1 MHLWV
6 RAESRSFER
15 RVGLTPEGAKRL
27 IEAGMSVTVE
37 QSDARA
43 ILIDEYAKV
52 DCQIAAAHSWPDAPK
67 DAIIFGLKELPDDGS
82 ALPHRHIMFGHAY
95 KGQDA
100 GPKLLARFAKG
111 GGELSDLE
119 YLTDTRGRRVAAFGY
134 WAGYTGAAMALL
146 CWAAQQ
152 RGEIAGAVSAYD
164 SAADLRG
171 ELEEQLTQCSAKRPT
186 ALIIGALGRVG
197 TGAADLCE
205 ALGITSTKWDKD
217 ETAHGGPF
225 PEILTHNLF
234 MNCILASPQT
244 PLFVGPDAVGAERT
258 LSVISDIACDPDS
271 PYNPI
276 PIYSAAT
283 SWETPAKRISN
294 ESVLDVTAIDNLPS
308 MLPAESSEDFA
319 AQLLPTLLQLKDDTN
334 GTWGRARDCFQN
346 ALRENAIV

>member
-1 MHLWV
+1 
-6 RAESRSFER
+6 
-15 RVGLTPEGAKRL
+15 
-27 IEAGMSVTVE
+27 
-37 QSDARA
+37 
-43 ILIDEYAKV
+43 
-52 DCQIAAAHSWPDAPK
+52 
-67 DAIIFGLKELPDDGS
+67 
-82 ALPHRHIMFGHAY
+82 
-95 KGQDA
+95 
-100 GPKLLARFAKG
+100 
-111 GGELSDLE
+111 
-119 YLTDTRGRRVAAFGY
+119 
-134 WAGYTGAAMALL
+134 
-146 CWAAQQ
+146 
-152 RGEIAGAVSAYD
+152 
-164 SAADLRG
+164 
-171 ELEEQLTQCSAKRPT
+171 
-186 ALIIGALGRVG
+186 
-197 TGAADLCE
+197 
-205 ALGITSTKWDKD
+205 
-217 ETAHGGPF
+217 
-225 PEILTHNLF
+225 